1 MNYIAEI
8 TIMPHKALLD
18 PQGKAVAASMSK
30 IGLAQISQVRIGKH
44 IQLELE
50 AANAEEAKQIAEDA
64 CKKLLANTITEYF
77 EIQVQ
82 EATTA

>member
-18 PQGKAVAASMSK
+18 PQGKAVAASMPK
-30 IGLAQISQVRIGKH
+30 IGLPQISQVRIGKH
-44 IQLELE
+44 IQLEVE
-50 AANAEEAKQIAEDA
+50 AQSADEAKTLAEAA

-77 EIQVQ
+77 EINIH
-82 EATTA
+82 EASHA